1 MNKKENIKISKKIYC
16 CLKVLEDYCEYHEYS
31 EVASPMKP
39 IIKYAEKLVCRVDF
53 SLPKYFG

>member
-1 MNKKENIKISKKIYC
+1 MDTKENIKISKEIYC

-39 IIKYAEKLVCRVDF
+39 IIKYAAKLADELWF
-53 SLPKYFG
+53 INMNTD